1 MRKRFFIFSAL
12 FALLCAAGT
21 GESYSFFMISDP
33 HLGAASTYCT
43 DPAVPKKFRTKKDIH
58 RADKCM
64 PAFKAMFED
73 MAKKTGENTRF
84 LFEAGDLIEGGTK
97 GEEVHKQVLT
107 DAVGL
112 LKKYFRIPIYMVK
125 GNHEAYGMGG
135 EAAHRAVLLPELAKT
150 AGLEKLDFTNYT
162 VAAGGDLYIFL
173 DCYSGAKAK
182 PWEFLGKTLKSLD
195 RKPRYVFVGMHGPVI
210 PSHWNQK
217 EIRTVLDQLLEYD
230 AVLLCGH
237 CHQNSVTVYE
247 KNGKKL
253 VQVTVSTYLEP
264 KKKMLLHPAENTKDQ
279 LLARFRDSLKGRW
292 KKADFLPEFEREW
305 APYITD
311 YRNFGGAGYARFD
324 VSDAGISVT
333 YQSAVLNQ
341 KPQTFLLRGKE
352 EK

>member
-1 MRKRFFIFSAL
+1 MRKKHSVLSAF
-12 FALLCAAGT
+12 FALLCAAGA
-21 GESYSFFMISDP
+21 GESYDFFMISDP

-73 MAKKTGENTRF
+73 MAKKTGKNTRF
-84 LFEAGDLIEGGTK
+84 LFEAGDLVEGGTP
-97 GEEVHKQVLT
+97 GEEVHKQVLS
-107 DAVGL
+107 DALGL
-112 LKKYFRIPIYMVK
+112 LKNYFKIPIYMVK

-135 EAAHRAVLLPELAKT
+135 EAAHRAVLLAELAKT
-150 AGLEKLDFTNYT
+150 AGLEMPDFTNYT
-162 VAAGGDLYIFL
+162 VAAGGDLFIFL

-182 PWEFLGKTLKSLD
+182 PWAFLSKTLKGLD
-195 RKPRYVFVGMHGPVI
+195 KKPRYVFVGMHGPVI

-217 EIRTVLDQLLEYD
+217 EIRAVLDQLLEYD

-237 CHQNSVTVYE
+237 CHQNSITVYE

-264 KKKMLLHPAENTKDQ
+264 RKKMLLRPAENTRDQ
-279 LLARFRDSLKGRW
+279 LLAKYRTSLKERW
-292 KKADFLPEFEREW
+292 KKEDFLPEFEREW

-311 YRNFGGAGYARFD
+311 YRNFGGAGYAKFG

-333 YQSAVLNQ
+333 YQSAVTSQ
-341 KPQTFLLRGKE
+341 KPLTFPLRGNEGK
-352 EK
+352 